1 VSGVFIMA
9 FVPTVAAMP
18 VVRFVARH
26 RSRAAVVGSR
36 PSRHSANRRRL
47 LLLLL
52 AVMRWG
58 AGVRR
63 AHLVMSMVV
72 HGAPLVVRMVV
83 G

>member
-1 VSGVFIMA
+1 VAGVFVMA

-36 PSRHSANRRRL
+36 PSRHSANRLL